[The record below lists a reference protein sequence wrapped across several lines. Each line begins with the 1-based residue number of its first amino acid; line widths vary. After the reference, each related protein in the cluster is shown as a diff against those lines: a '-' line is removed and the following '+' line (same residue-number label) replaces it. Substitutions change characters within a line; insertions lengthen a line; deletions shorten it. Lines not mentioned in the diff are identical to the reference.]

1 MNCLLPASE
10 RVPGRVRKL
19 SEESS
24 LSRRDTLRRDTSS
37 GTILE
42 EARPP
47 GRVRMLLGIT
57 PWSVEMVFQ
66 AEQQR
71 AVVWVRS
78 LEWCPP
84 LLALIRGKAHA
95 KFLDLWGLAV
105 FLTWVLGMAVCN
117 TALHMGRLGHR
128 YPLEKELEDVGLA
141 EASIMSGW
149 LLVFWSSI
157 LLDAIPFHHLLR
169 LGSFLVA
176 CTVLIHHE
184 YSSTV
189 VGAVCAAFPAAPSLD
204 RFSQALLGS
213 YCSLKSALK

>member
-1 MNCLLPASE
+1 M
-10 RVPGRVRKL
+10 L
-19 SEESS
+19 SDESS

-37 GTILE
+37 GTIAE
-42 EARPP
+42 ETRPP
-47 GRVRMLLGIT
+47 GRVLLLGIT

-84 LLALIRGKAHA
+84 LLALLRGKAHA

-105 FLTWVLGMAVCN
+105 FLTWVLGMAVCK
-117 TALHMGRLGHR
+117 TSLHMGRLGHR

-157 LLDAIPFHHLLR
+157 LLDVIPFHHLLR
-169 LGSFLVA
+169 LGSFLLA

-189 VGAVCAAFPAAPSLD
+189 VGAVCVAFLVAPSPD
-204 RFSQALLGS
+204 RFSHALLGS
-213 YCSLKSALK
+213 SCYLNTALKYR